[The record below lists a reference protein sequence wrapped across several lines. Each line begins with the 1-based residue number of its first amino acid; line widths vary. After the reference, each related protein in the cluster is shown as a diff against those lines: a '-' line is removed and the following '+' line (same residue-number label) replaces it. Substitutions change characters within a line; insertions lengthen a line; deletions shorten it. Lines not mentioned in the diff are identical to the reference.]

1 MTARLGNNQG
11 RHKLTGHHVQP
22 ENGQIVILKQ
32 AFAQDRSWFPR
43 LAKPLLTITLSAHM
57 KRISCLLSLV
67 LPFIAFG
74 ADPIRLA
81 TFRADATPPLG
92 SPLCNGNV
100 KPATE
105 IILPLQAIGL
115 VLVVPEQKPIVLCA
129 VDWTGIGNDSNK
141 QWRTALAKAADTTP
155 DRVAVHSLHQH
166 DAPGCDFSAVKL
178 LADYGLDELFS
189 NSKHSR
195 KVIAST
201 SEALK
206 KAMAHLQPVTHAGF
220 GKAKVEKFASNRR
233 LLGPDGKILHGRM
246 SSCRK
251 PEVRALPEGV
261 IDPYVRLVSFWNQN
275 KPLAVLSYY
284 ATHPQSYYGRGGV
297 NPDTVGIARE
307 TRAKAIPQA
316 VHIHFAGAGANIAAG
331 KYNDG
336 SPENRAIL
344 AGRLAAGMES
354 AWKATRK
361 TALQAKDIEWRV
373 KPVVLP
379 LRDMYQTISKME
391 VRLKDPRAGTSNRIR
406 AARDI
411 VWARR
416 VKSKDPIELTCLQLG
431 KESILH
437 FPGELFVE
445 YQLAAQKIRPKDFVA
460 MAAYGDYA
468 PGYIGDAISYTQG
481 GYETGRVSRV
491 APEAEE
497 VLMSALRELLK

>member
-1 MTARLGNNQG
+1 MIAG
-11 RHKLTGHHVQP
+11 R
-22 ENGQIVILKQ
+22 
-32 AFAQDRSWFPR
+32 
-43 LAKPLLTITLSAHM
+43 M
-57 KRISCLLSLV
+57 KCLLWILLISPV
-67 LPFIAFG
+67 VIH
-74 ADPIRLA
+74 ADNPVRMA

-105 IILPLQAIGL
+105 IIQSLQAIGI
-115 VLVVPEQKPIVLCA
+115 VLVVPKQNPIVLCA
-129 VDWTGIGNDSNK
+129 IDWTGIGNDSNK
-141 QWRTALAKAADTTP
+141 VWRAALAEAAGTTP
-155 DRVAVHSLHQH
+155 DRVAIHSLHQH

-206 KAMAHLQPVTHAGF
+206 RAMAHLQPVTHAGF

-233 LLGPDGKILHGRM
+233 LLGPDGKVLHGRM
-246 SSCRK
+246 SKCRK

-275 KPLAVLSYY
+275 KPLTVLSYY

-297 NPDTVGIARE
+297 SADTVGIARE
-307 TRAKAIPQA
+307 MRAKAVPEA
-316 VHIHFAGAGANIAAG
+316 VHMHFAGAGANVAAG

-336 SPENRAIL
+336 SKENRAIL
-344 AGRLAAGMES
+344 AGRLASGMEA
-354 AWKATRK
+354 AWKNTRK
-361 TALQAKDIEWRV
+361 TPLRAENIEWRI

-379 LRDMYQTISKME
+379 LRDMYQNVSLME
-391 VRLKDPRAGTSNRIR
+391 NILKDPRAGTSNRIR
-406 AARDI
+406 AARN
-411 VWARR
+411 VAWARR
-416 VKSKDPIELTCLQLG
+416 VKAKDPILLSCLRLG

-445 YQLAAQKIRPKDFVA
+445 YQLAAQKLRPNDFVA

-491 APEAEE
+491 GPEVEK
-497 VLMSALRELLK
+497 VLMSALKELLK

>member
-1 MTARLGNNQG
+1 
-11 RHKLTGHHVQP
+11 
-22 ENGQIVILKQ
+22 
-32 AFAQDRSWFPR
+32 
-43 LAKPLLTITLSAHM
+43 M
-57 KRISCLLSLV
+57 KRISCLLSLL
-67 LPFIAFG
+67 LPFITFG

-92 SPLCNGNV
+92 SALCNGGV
-100 KPATE
+100 KPASE
-105 IILPLQAIGL
+105 IVQPLHAIGL
-115 VLVVPEQKPIVLCA
+115 VLVVPDQKPIVLCA

-155 DRVAVHSLHQH
+155 DRVAVHTLHQH
-166 DAPGCDFSAVKL
+166 DAPGCDFTAVRL

-189 NSKHSR
+189 NSKHCR
-195 KVIAST
+195 KVIADT
-201 SEALK
+201 AKALTK
-206 KAMAHLQPVTHAGF
+206 SMRNLQPVTHAGF
-220 GKAKVEKFASNRR
+220 GRAKVEKFASNRR
-233 LLGPDGKILHGRM
+233 LLGPDGKVQHVRFSKCGN
-246 SSCRK
+246 
-251 PEVRALPEGV
+251 PEVRALAEGV
-261 IDPYVRLVSFWNQN
+261 IDPYVRLVSFWNGD

-307 TRAKAIPQA
+307 TRAKAIPGA
-316 VHIHFAGAGANIAAG
+316 MHIHFNGAGGNVAAG

-336 SPENRAIL
+336 SAKNRNLL
-344 AGRLAAGMES
+344 ADRLAVGMEA

-361 TALQAKDIEWRV
+361 TALKARDIKWRV
-373 KPVVLP
+373 KPVILP
-379 LRDMYQTISKME
+379 LRDMYQDISKME
-391 VRLKDPRAGTSNRIR
+391 AILKDPRAGTSNRIR

-411 VWARR
+411 AWARR
-416 VKSKDPIELTCLQLG
+416 VKAKNPIRLTCLRLG

-445 YQLAAQKIRPKDFVA
+445 YQLAAQKMRPKDFVA

-491 APEAEE
+491 APEVEG
-497 VLMSALRELLK
+497 VLMPALRELLK

>member
-1 MTARLGNNQG
+1 M
-11 RHKLTGHHVQP
+11 
-22 ENGQIVILKQ
+22 
-32 AFAQDRSWFPR
+32 
-43 LAKPLLTITLSAHM
+43 KPLLWI
-57 KRISCLLSLV
+57 LLL
-67 LPFIAFG
+67 LPLFIQ
-74 ADPIRLA
+74 ADEPIRIA

-92 SPLCNGNV
+92 SPLCNGGV

-105 IILPLQAIGL
+105 IIQPLQAIGI
-115 VLVVPEQKPIVLCA
+115 VLVVPKQNPIVLCA

-141 QWRTALAKAADTTP
+141 AWRAALAKAGGTTP

-206 KAMAHLQPVTHAGF
+206 KAMVHLQPVTHAGF

-233 LLGPDGKILHGRM
+233 LLGPDGKVLHGRM
-246 SSCRK
+246 SKCSK

-284 ATHPQSYYGRGGV
+284 ATHPQSYYGQGGV
-297 NPDTVGIARE
+297 NPDTVGIARA
-307 TRAKAIPQA
+307 TRAMSVPEA
-316 VHIHFAGAGANIAAG
+316 VHIHFTGAGANVAAG

-336 SPENRAIL
+336 SPKNRAIL
-344 AGRLAAGMES
+344 AERLASGMEM
-354 AWKATRK
+354 AWKTTLK
-361 TALQAKDIEWRV
+361 TPLLAKNIEWRV

-379 LRDMYQTISKME
+379 LRDMYQDLSKME
-391 VRLKDPRAGTSNRIR
+391 AILKNPRAGTSNRIR
-406 AARDI
+406 AARNI
-411 VWARR
+411 AWARR
-416 VKSKDPIELTCLQLG
+416 VKAKDPIALTCLRLG
-431 KESILH
+431 KESVLH

-445 YQLAAQKIRPKDFVA
+445 YQLAAQKLRPNDFVA
-460 MAAYGDYA
+460 LAAYGDYA

-481 GYETGRVSRV
+481 GYETGKVSRV
-491 APEAEE
+491 APEVES
-497 VLMSALRELLK
+497 VLMLALKELLK